1 MRVVVG
7 FQDTGAGR
15 DALALGARLAASSG
29 GELHVVLV
37 LASTERATLAP
48 PEAGFTRYL
57 EQAALE
63 WLAGAQE
70 WLARHDR
77 GVPGGATTHLRWA
90 ESGAEGLLEAARE
103 LDAALVVVGAARGGI
118 AGRFRVSGVANALLH
133 AAEVPVALAPK
144 KLRSSPAAGVS
155 RVTAAIGLRPGASD
169 VMSASIRLADAL
181 GARLR
186 LLSLVAIDEEGLGTS
201 DAAAAA
207 AHAHVSTVLE
217 GVHETLPDGVAADT
231 LVARGATF
239 SQAVVA
245 VDFAGDELVV
255 VGSSRLASAGRLFL
269 GATASRMLRELPVP
283 MVVVPRDAVMGE
295 QS

>member
-7 FQDTGAGR
+7 YQDTGAGR
-15 DALALGARLAASSG
+15 DALALGARLAAASDG
-29 GELHVVLV
+29 DLHVVLV
-37 LASTERATLAP
+37 LASTGRATLAP
-48 PEAGFTRYL
+48 PEAGYTRHL
-57 EQAALE
+57 EQTAQE

-70 WLARHDR
+70 WLVKHDR
-77 GVPGGATTHLRWA
+77 PAATTHLRWA
-90 ESGAEGLLEAARE
+90 ESGAEGLLGAARE
-103 LDAALVVVGAARGGI
+103 LDAAIVVVGAARGGI

-144 KLRSSPAAGVS
+144 KLRSSPATGVS

-169 VMSASIRLADAL
+169 VMSASIRLADAV

-207 AHAHVSTVLE
+207 AHSHVATVLE

-239 SQAVVA
+239 AAAVVA
-245 VDFAGDELVV
+245 VDFAGDEIVV

-295 QS
+295 